1 MKLKELLNI
10 DLDTNPRVTFASYF
24 GSGKSTLLTILS
36 AECYS
41 DGKKILFLTETKA
54 MHILKR
60 FNRCLGTK
68 EFNGKLTVLS
78 VGLNETD
85 LEPYFKKNYDLIV
98 IDYQVKPNQFEKISE
113 LSKHYGVAVITSIQ
127 LNRFKP
133 QDKLFETNKVSLYS
147 TDIFAVVT
155 RKEPKEKT
163 FFVRLLD
170 RLMFWKKEPNVY
182 IKVVKNRYGKEFTSE
197 LHIDF
202 ENVKIN

>member
-60 FNRCLGTK
+60 FNRCLNTN

-85 LEPYFKKNYDLIV
+85 LEPYFKKDYDLIV

-113 LSKHYGVAVITSIQ
+113 LSKYYGVGVITSVQ
-127 LNRFKP
+127 LKRFKP
-133 QDKLFETNKVSLYS
+133 QKGVVETNNVALYS

-163 FFVRLLD
+163 FFVRLLYK
-170 RLMFWKKEPNVY
+170 LVFWKKEPNVY
-182 IKVVKNRYGKEFTSE
+182 INVVKNRYGKEFTTD

-202 ENVKIN
+202 ENVKIK

>member
-1 MKLKELLNI
+1 MRLVDKLNI
-10 DLDTNPRVTFASYF
+10 HVDSNPRVTFASYF
-24 GSGKSTLLTILS
+24 GSGKSTLLTILA

-41 DGKKILFLTETKA
+41 EGKKILFLTETKA